1 MTTTSLLTSIF
12 VAQRWGITIGTLL
25 STVLLGVTLYAKD
38 YDLGKIAKSHPD
50 TAVQMWSIRES
61 YLSLLTD
68 IKLNNLTLNQIQ
80 AKRDELQNQLA
91 SVYQNAPRTNSKAYD
106 KASQA
111 LKSNEEMRF
120 SDEEIDKFL
129 PNDIRR
135 KQSQP

>member
-1 MTTTSLLTSIF
+1 MGNNYWFSVIYSSFGDNSLC
-12 VAQRWGITIGTLL
+12 
-25 STVLLGVTLYAKD
+25 KD
-38 YDLGKIAKSHPD
+38 YDLEKIAKNHAD
-50 TAVQMWSIRES
+50 TAVKMWRIRES
-61 YLSLLTD
+61 YLSLHTD

-80 AKRDELQNQLA
+80 AKRDELPNQLA

-111 LKSNEEMRF
+111 LKSNEEMTF
-120 SDEEIDKFL
+120 SDEKIDNFL